1 MPHVR
6 PYLDLDVTAGGAHF
20 ISYSYSVVAQH
31 FITADENKRR
41 REAGRVPVKRRGVR
55 IARVSAGEAK
65 IAETWRQFDRYQR
78 VDEGIEMQR
87 LASGGEISP
96 SQDHDRRCRQFDALV
111 APPQQGRQTQAAA

>member
-6 PYLDLDVTAGGAHF
+6 PYVDLDVTAGGAHF

-31 FITADENKRR
+31 FITADENERR
-41 REAGRVPVKRRGVR
+41 RQAGRVPVKRRGVR

-65 IAETWRQFDRYQR
+65 IDETWRQFDRYQR

-87 LASGGEISP
+87 LASEGESSP
-96 SQDHDRRCRQFDALV
+96 KRDPDCASRPVHPF
-111 APPQQGRQTQAAA
+111 